1 MTLLEQR
8 FRLEIDPPP
17 HGFKVWA
24 GVVCV
29 HLIMGYMLI
38 QMGSS
43 NPSSKKNNLVN
54 PLLFSE
60 VQIWDEHPY
69 AIVQLKSLHAIT
81 LDPTSTQRLKINQV
95 EDQVAQS
102 SELSSTNPSVD
113 RTKSRVRLSESVSG
127 STQSLSV
134 ESPQPLESQAATN
147 IAGEKPKPLNEGK
160 DSSVLTSNAMN
171 PRAVTLSKNEG
182 GHKVVQ
188 TKDIGLSLIRSP
200 SPEYPE
206 LSRRNGEQ
214 GVVWVAM
221 QVNAQGIPMEVQLK
235 QTSGFNRLDQ
245 AALQGVKNWRFNPQ
259 ILLPGELVH
268 HVDVPVVFKISN
280 L

>member
-1 MTLLEQR
+1 MTPLEQR

-17 HGFKVWA
+17 HGFKVWV

-29 HLIMGYMLI
+29 HLIMGSVLI

-43 NPSSKKNNLVN
+43 NPSSEKNNLVN

-81 LDPTSTQRLKINQV
+81 LDSKSTQRLQINQV
-95 EDQVAQS
+95 ENQAVQS
-102 SELSSTNPSVD
+102 SELSNTNSSVD
-113 RTKSRVRLSESVSG
+113 HTTSRVRLSESDSG

-134 ESPQPLESQAATN
+134 ESPKSLESQAAMN
-147 IAGEKPKPLNEGK
+147 ITGEMPKPLRDWK
-160 DSSVLTSNAMN
+160 DSSVITSNAMN
-171 PRAVTLSKNEG
+171 PRAATLSKNEG
-182 GHKVVQ
+182 GHKVAP
-188 TKDIGLSLIRSP
+188 TKDTGLSLIRSP

-221 QVNAQGIPMEVQLK
+221 QVNAQGIPMEVQIKL
-235 QTSGFNRLDQ
+235 TSGFNRLDQ
-245 AALQGVKNWRFNPQ
+245 AALQGVKNWRFTPQ
-259 ILLPGELVH
+259 TLLPGELVH